1 MKILPIAGILLILGG
16 AYVLVRG
23 LSYTKSRDTVELG
36 PLKASVESQQ
46 VVPTWVGGLAIT
58 AGLVMV
64 IAGAGARK
72 RS

>member
-1 MKILPIAGILLILGG
+1 MKILPIAGVLLILAG

-23 LSYTKSRDTVELG
+23 LSYTKSRDVVELG
-36 PLKASVESQQ
+36 PLKASVEQQQ

-64 IAGAGARK
+64 IAGAGSRK